1 MYLTPI
7 IVVLDSGRRSE
18 SFLLYYANRYST
30 NANVNINV
38 VMPIAT
44 IVDVT
49 IQ

>member
-1 MYLTPI
+1 MFVTPN

-18 SFLLYYANRYST
+18 SFIVYANMYST
-30 NANVNINV
+30 SANVNINV
-38 VMPIAT
+38 VMPMAT